1 MTRNQKRNVIILV
14 ALTVLLVIVEH
25 YAPEPVN
32 WNYSFSEKDKIPM
45 GCWVLKKD
53 LLPRLFN
60 EQLITVNNG
69 SLFQTLD
76 SQSFQNKN
84 LIIITSDFNP
94 DPADLDQLL
103 DFVSQGNQVFL
114 AAFHFSKSLADTL
127 KFTTKVNLPSIDS
140 LMKSKVRLTL
150 VNPLLKE
157 PSGYKFSQN
166 MPEHYF
172 ASLDTVNSIILGLDQ
187 NNHINFVKERFGK
200 GKIYI
205 HCQPTVFTNYH
216 LLYSNYSYVS
226 GILSYLPESSTVWD
240 EYYKPFKRIST
251 SPMRFV
257 LSRKPL
263 KTAYFLLIML
273 VIIYMLF
280 EGKRRQRA
288 MPLIKPLENTSL
300 DFLRTLGKLY
310 YRQQN
315 HQDLAKK
322 ILIYFNDF
330 IHNRYFINVD
340 KITRDYFTV
349 LSAKSG
355 VNELLIEE
363 IYNIAGKIQSKNKE
377 PGSQIIKLYQKIH
390 EFKNKCL

>member
-172 ASLDTVNSIILGLDQ
+172 ASLDTVNFIVLGLDQ
-187 NNHINFVKERFGK
+187 NNHINFVKERFG
-200 GKIYI
+200 
-205 HCQPTVFTNYH
+205 F
-216 LLYSNYSYVS
+216 
-226 GILSYLPESSTVWD
+226 
-240 EYYKPFKRIST
+240 R
-251 SPMRFV
+251 
-257 LSRKPL
+257 
-263 KTAYFLLIML
+263 
-273 VIIYMLF
+273 
-280 EGKRRQRA
+280 
-288 MPLIKPLENTSL
+288 
-300 DFLRTLGKLY
+300 
-310 YRQQN
+310 
-315 HQDLAKK
+315 
-322 ILIYFNDF
+322 
-330 IHNRYFINVD
+330 
-340 KITRDYFTV
+340 
-349 LSAKSG
+349 
-355 VNELLIEE
+355 
-363 IYNIAGKIQSKNKE
+363 SK
-377 PGSQIIKLYQKIH
+377 
-390 EFKNKCL
+390 